1 MQVPVFMNKEKDS
14 FAFILLLFILLPY
27 LLTVLILGRKACPLS
42 RDISLEEY
50 VPAVTASQIS
60 WDYSKEAIKV
70 QTLAVRSN
78 LYSSQEKNEMIEA
91 AADYIRKQDMNSVV
105 MDKYQV
111 FWEAA
116 RETEGQVLKQNGEI
130 KEIPYHGV
138 SSGRTRDG
146 GEVLGENFKYI
157 ASVDSSGVID
167 SAEYV
172 EGCYFS
178 VKELEEKIK
187 EKYPGFVLDEEVI
200 VEIKSSDSAG
210 YVMEIMIG
218 NQEFQGEEIKE
229 VLELPSSCFTVQKL
243 EGEVRFLCR
252 GSGHG
257 MGISQ
262 YTAQQMAL
270 EGKKYEEILQYFF
283 PDLTIESL
291 K

>member
-1 MQVPVFMNKEKDS
+1 M
-14 FAFILLLFILLPY
+14 
-27 LLTVLILGRKACPLS
+27 
-42 RDISLEEY
+42 
-50 VPAVTASQIS
+50 
-60 WDYSKEAIKV
+60 
-70 QTLAVRSN
+70 
-78 LYSSQEKNEMIEA
+78 
-91 AADYIRKQDMNSVV
+91 

-157 ASVDSSGVID
+157 PSVDTSGDID